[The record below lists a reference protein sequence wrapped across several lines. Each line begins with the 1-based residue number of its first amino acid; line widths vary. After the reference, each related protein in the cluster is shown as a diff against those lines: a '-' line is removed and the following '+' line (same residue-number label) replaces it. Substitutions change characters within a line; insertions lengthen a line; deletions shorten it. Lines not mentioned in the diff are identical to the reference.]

1 MSLYNPECPD
11 HAEGKDRNTVVMVA
25 TDVVALFPSL
35 DIEETSRICGQM
47 AEWSDLEIEGVDY
60 TEMLLYIRLN
70 QEHAGD
76 LGYLANFLPVRRSKG
91 GTGPTMR
98 NTQIKGPWHQEELEK
113 EKLLWIHKSPP
124 RNVRIRRKI
133 LGTAVRIG
141 VRLLFT
147 TFAYTFG
154 GKVYKQLAGAPIG
167 TRVACAAA
175 NLVMEFVWNR
185 MRTFFKDSGPG

>member
-1 MSLYNPECPD
+1 
-11 HAEGKDRNTVVMVA
+11 MVA

-35 DIEETSRICGQM
+35 DLEETSRICVKM

-76 LGYLANFLPVRRSKG
+76 LGYLTNFLPVRRSKG

-98 NTQIKGPWHQEELEK
+98 NTQIKGPWHQDEIERD
-113 EKLLWIHKSPP
+113 KLQWIHKPPP
-124 RNVRIRRKI
+124 RNVRIRRRI
-133 LGTAVRIG
+133 LGKAIEVG
-141 VRLLFT
+141 VKLLFT

-154 GKVYKQLAGAPIG
+154 GKIYQQLDGAPIG
-167 TRVACAAA
+167 TRIACAAA
-175 NLVMEFVWNR
+175 NLVMEYVWDR
-185 MRTFFKDSGPG
+185 VRALFRDSGPGFKLWLALNFFCQMLSHNP